1 MDSHRCIGLVFDFG
15 IGSGDDIEA
24 GLTRVM
30 IAEKYGISTA
40 QIKKALEMTGLTELR
55 AKQVA
60 FEIVEEEVEE
70 APVKTP
76 AVEIPEVKE
85 VPAVKAPVEPPT
97 APFSGI
103 VVENEE
109 EN

>member
-1 MDSHRCIGLVFDFG
+1 MEKVKLSKKGLQN
-15 IGSGDDIEA
+15 DIEVS
-24 GLTRVM
+24 GLTRVQL
-30 IAEKYGISTA
+30 AEKYGISTA

-60 FEIVEEEVEE
+60 FEIVEEEIEE
-70 APVKTP
+70 TPVKTP
-76 AVEIPEVKE
+76 IVEVPEIKE
-85 VPAVKAPVEPPT
+85 TPAVKAPVEPPT

>member
-1 MDSHRCIGLVFDFG
+1 MEKVQLSKKGLQN
-15 IGSGDDIEA
+15 DIEVS
-24 GLTRVM
+24 GLTRVQL
-30 IAEKYGISTA
+30 AEKYGISTA

-70 APVKTP
+70 TPVATP
-76 AVEIPEVKE
+76 VIEVPEVKE
-85 VPAVKAPVEPPT
+85 APEVKVPMESPT

-109 EN
+109 N

>member
-1 MDSHRCIGLVFDFG
+1 MEKVKLSKKGLQN
-15 IGSGDDIEA
+15 DIEVL
-24 GLTRVM
+24 GLTRVQL
-30 IAEKYGISTA
+30 AEKYGISTA

-60 FEIVEEEVEE
+60 FEIVEDDDTTTPVVEVPNVTP
-70 APVKTP
+70 PV
-76 AVEIPEVKE
+76 E
-85 VPAVKAPVEPPT
+85 VPAVNTPVEPPT

-109 EN
+109 EK